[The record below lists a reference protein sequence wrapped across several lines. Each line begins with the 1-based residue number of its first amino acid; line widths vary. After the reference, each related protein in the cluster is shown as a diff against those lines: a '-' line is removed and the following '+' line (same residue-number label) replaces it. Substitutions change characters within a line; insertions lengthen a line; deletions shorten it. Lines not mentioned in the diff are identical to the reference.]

1 MSTKTTYISTVT
13 VPVYASWKCEKCG
26 AVNFTTGEIT
36 CKREESS
43 KSWFTSIQN
52 EAKERAA
59 ARAKAEWTRDAF
71 RIINDPNRRG
81 SAMYENFFL
90 QNTKCVGC
98 GKKPRWNKNL
108 KFPPLIALCMPVAL
122 LSGLAAFA
130 LMTSVAAWLIF
141 LGSVGFIAW
150 SIIQQT
156 VYSRMM
162 IDFPKKY
169 TPVIGS
175 LNAELIEYAKTL
187 GSKIPTP
194 EECIATVKGYDPI
207 ANTAVPKA
215 QAVDAAPAGP
225 QAQNET
231 GGKDSYL

>member
-1 MSTKTTYISTVT
+1 MYKKITYISTVT

-26 AVNFTTGEIT
+26 AVNFATGEIT

-52 EAKERAA
+52 EAEERAA

-71 RIINDPNRRG
+71 RIINNPNCKG
-81 SAMYENFFL
+81 AAMYENFFL

-108 KFPPLIALCMPVAL
+108 KFLPLFALCMPVAL
-122 LSGLAAFA
+122 FSGLAAFY
-130 LMTSVAAWLIF
+130 LMTSVTAWLIF
-141 LGSVGFIAW
+141 LASVGFIAW
-150 SIIQQT
+150 SIIRET

-175 LNAELIEYAKTL
+175 LNAELIEYAKAL
-187 GSKIPTP
+187 GSTIPTP
-194 EECIATVKGYDPI
+194 DECIATVKGYDPI
-207 ANTAVPKA
+207 ANTAVSKSS
-215 QAVDAAPAGP
+215 
-225 QAQNET
+225 NR
-231 GGKDSYL
+231 